1 MAVKNI
7 VFDIGNV
14 LVKWDPATV
23 IQHVFADHPQPALL
37 TAQMFKSPAWY
48 DLNLGKITE
57 ADLIE
62 IYHKTL
68 HVSHERLYILLAALK
83 ESLVPIENSFALL
96 TRVYQLHYPLYVL
109 SDNVREIVAY
119 LKRRYDFWHQ
129 FQGVVISA
137 EVGHL
142 KPAPEIYHHLLTT
155 YQLKPNET
163 LFIDDLLQ
171 NVEGAKSMGMQA
183 IEFKNVAQCR
193 DEMLKLNI
201 CL

>member
-1 MAVKNI
+1 MMIKNI

-14 LVKWDPATV
+14 LIKWDPATV
-23 IQHVFADHPQPALL
+23 VQQVFSEHPHPAMLL
-37 TAQMFKSPAWY
+37 QQMFKSPAWY
-48 DLNLGKITE
+48 DLNLGKISE

-68 HVSHERLYILLAALK
+68 NIEREQLYVLLEALK
-83 ESLVPIENSFALL
+83 ESMVPIENSFELL
-96 TRVYQLHYPLYVL
+96 TRVYQLHYPLYVI

-119 LKRRYDFWHQ
+119 LKTRYDFWHQ
-129 FQGVVISA
+129 FQGIVISA

-155 YQLKPNET
+155 YQLKPDET
-163 LFIDDLLQ
+163 LFIDDIMK
-171 NVEGAKSMGMQA
+171 NVEGAKLMGMQG

-193 DEMLKLNI
+193 DEMQKLNI
-201 CL
+201 LL